1 MPIGN
6 YIFGPHLWDLF
17 HLCRAMTRVYN
28 LQQFLDEFHEKTTHL
43 NQNYQWSQEEFHQL
57 VCVHLPTARFQFF
70 ESKGKPIAVLEGQ
83 VRFRVCDTC
92 QVWFA
97 GSKKRWCSG
106 CCMRVYCSR
115 ACQVTHWPQHRRE
128 CKVHWTDLSGQP
140 SCLSN
145 PQGTKMFFRPCGY
158 CGRKTQGTPLSSICD
173 RCRNSCHFCN
183 NQVRDSLEVD

>member
-6 YIFGPHLWDLF
+6 YMFGPHLWDLL
-17 HLCRAMTRVYN
+17 HLWRAMTRVYN

-57 VCVHLPTARFQFF
+57 VCVHLPTARFHFF

-106 CCMRVYCSR
+106 CDSRVYCSVK
-115 ACQVTHWPQHRRE
+115 CQKIDWPEHREE
-128 CKVHWTDLSGQP
+128 CKALWSCVDCGDRTQLYCDYCKAADRMP
-140 SCLSN
+140 SQQWAEN
-145 PQGTKMFFRPCGY
+145 
-158 CGRKTQGTPLSSICD
+158 QGTPLCYICN
-173 RCRNSCHFCN
+173 RFRNGCHFCKDEI
-183 NQVRDSLEVD
+183 RDWPTV